1 MTTIQTRN
9 GRPAAGLVSAAVLL
23 SMTGFVAPAHAA
35 PKKAAASTAPIR
47 VSVDAREAGRHLLHS
62 KMTIPAQ
69 PGPLVLAYPKW
80 LPGEHGPTGPNTD
93 IVGLSFTAGG
103 KPLAWTRD
111 PHDMYQ
117 YRLEVPA
124 GAAVVEATLDFAI
137 MTATGGFTSGGSS
150 TDNLVVLSWNQ
161 VVLYPAGPNGDDI
174 QFSPS
179 LTLPDGWKSAT
190 ALETSDTG
198 SQLNY
203 KSVSLT
209 TLIDSPVLAGRYF
222 RTVPLTDSGDPHPV
236 RLNIAADSAAAL
248 DAKPEVLDRFKR
260 LVAEITTLFGAR
272 HYRKYDF
279 LLTLSDHTAHFG
291 LEHHESSDDRVPE
304 RFLIDEQV
312 FFLHGDLLSHEMV
325 HSWNGKY
332 RRPRGLQTNDYR
344 QPVDSSL
351 LWVYEGLTNYLG
363 DTLAA
368 RSGLWTPEQAREELA
383 NDVANLTAQPGRRW
397 RPLVDTATA
406 AQLLYEA
413 SDAWQWDRRSTDFYE
428 EGTLLWHEA
437 DSIIRERTHGAKSL
451 DDFCRA
457 FHGGAD
463 GPSEVKW
470 YDAEDV
476 YRTLESVVSY
486 TWKQFFEERVYG
498 LRQEPPT
505 DWLERGGWRL
515 AWTDEKPILLKA
527 REDVDEVTDARHSLG
542 FLLRKD
548 DVVVDVYQGSPAAKA
563 GMAPSMM
570 VVAVNGRRFDRKIF
584 EQALREAKTS
594 RKPIEI
600 LAENGEFFHTFKI
613 DWSGGE
619 HYPRLEP
626 LPGKPDTLSEVL
638 KARAGH

>member
-1 MTTIQTRN
+1 MSMPRRAPGTLRLM
-9 GRPAAGLVSAAVLL
+9 PVAALLVL
-23 SMTGFVAPAHAA
+23 SVVVAPAPAQS
-35 PKKAAASTAPIR
+35 AASKKTNAPNAPIR
-47 VSVDAREAGRHLLHS
+47 VQVDARDAGKHLLHS

-69 PGPLVLAYPKW
+69 PGPMTLAYPKW

-93 IVGLSFTAGG
+93 IVGLSFTASG

-111 PHDMYQ
+111 PHDMYL

-124 GAAVVEATLDFAI
+124 GAAVIEATLDFA
-137 MTATGGFTSGGSS
+137 MMPGGGFTSGGSS
-150 TDNLVVLSWNQ
+150 TDNLVIVSWNQ
-161 VVLYPAGPNGDDI
+161 VILYPSGPNGDDI
-174 QFSPS
+174 LFSPS

-190 ALETSDTG
+190 ALETSG
-198 SQLNY
+198 SGSELSY

-222 RTVPLTDSGDPHPV
+222 RTVPLTDASDPRPV

-312 FFLHGDLLSHEMV
+312 FLLHGDLLSHEMV

-332 RRPRGLQTNDYR
+332 RRPRGLQTNDYD

-368 RSGLWTPEQAREELA
+368 RSGLWTPEQAREWLA
-383 NDVANLTAQPGRRW
+383 YDVSNLTAQPGRRW

-413 SDAWQWDRRSTDFYE
+413 SNSWQWDRRSTDFYE
-428 EGTLLWHEA
+428 EGTLLWHEV
-437 DSIIRERTHGAKSL
+437 DSIIRERTSGKKSL
-451 DDFCRA
+451 DDFCRV

-463 GPSEVKW
+463 GPPEVKW

-476 YRTLESVVSY
+476 YRALESVVSY
-486 TWKQFFEERVYG
+486 TWKPFFEERVYG
-498 LRQEPPT
+498 LRKEPPT
-505 DWLERGGWRL
+505 DWLERGGWKL

-527 REDVDEVTDARHSLG
+527 REDVDEETDARHSLG

-548 DVVVDVYQGSPAAKA
+548 DSVQDVYQGSPAAKA
-563 GMAPSMM
+563 GMAPGMTL
-570 VVAVNGRRFDRKIF
+570 VAVNGRHFDRKLL

-594 RKPIEI
+594 RKPIE
-600 LAENGEFFHTFKI
+600 LLVENGEFFHTLQV
-613 DWSGGE
+613 DWSGGP

-626 LPGKPDTLSEVL
+626 IPGKPDTLSEVL
-638 KARAGH
+638 KPRASH

>member
-1 MTTIQTRN
+1 MTTIQRVMTM
-9 GRPAAGLVSAAVLL
+9 AALCALTGAVA
-23 SMTGFVAPAHAA
+23 SAHAA
-35 PKKAAASTAPIR
+35 PKKAAAASTAPIR

-103 KPLAWTRD
+103 KPLPWTRD
-111 PHDMYQ
+111 PLDMSQ
-117 YRLEVPA
+117 FRLQVPA

-174 QFSPS
+174 LFSPS

-312 FFLHGDLLSHEMV
+312 FFMHGDLLSHEMT

-344 QPVDSSL
+344 QPIDSSL

-383 NDVANLTAQPGRRW
+383 EDVANLTTQPGRRW

-413 SDAWQWDRRSTDFYE
+413 SDAWRWDRRSTDFYE
-428 EGTLLWHEA
+428 EGTLLWHDV

-457 FHGGAD
+457 FHGGTD
-463 GPSEVKW
+463 GPPEVKW

-476 YRTLESVVSY
+476 YRTLESVTSY
-486 TWKQFFEERVYG
+486 TWKQYFEERVYG
-498 LRQEPPT
+498 LRSAPPT

-527 REDVDEVTDARHSLG
+527 REDVDEVTDARNSLG

-548 DVVVDVYQGSPAAKA
+548 NVVVDVYQGSPAAKA
-563 GMAPSMM
+563 GMAPGMTVM
-570 VVAVNGRRFDRKIF
+570 AVNGRSFDRKLL

-594 RKPIEI
+594 HKVEI

-619 HYPRLEP
+619 HYPSLEP
-626 LPGKPDTLSEVL
+626 IPGKPDGLSEVL
-638 KARAGH
+638 KARASH